1 MADALDTTHGF
12 DKDKL
17 YRPKDPEMRQI
28 ASESQLAQW
37 RHYQRGLPFSRIGQN
52 VYYSGADIIRYL
64 RENRV
69 EPQSQAA

>member
-37 RHYQRGLPFSRIGQN
+37 RHYRRGLPFITIGAN
-52 VYYSGADIIRYL
+52 VYYSGADIIRHL
-64 RENRV
+64 REGRI
-69 EPQSQAA
+69 EPQPRAA